1 LNYVRKYRISPID
14 FSEEFEEI
22 NSRQRLRSIA
32 LARVENANNGV
43 ALQTNNSTPEGV
55 SRDRGFVKFV

>member
-1 LNYVRKYRISPID
+1 MFFMLGIREAQNKVPID

-32 LARVENANNGV
+32 LAMVENANNEV
-43 ALQTNNSTPEGV
+43 TLPNLA
-55 SRDRGFVKFV
+55 RRGFAKFG